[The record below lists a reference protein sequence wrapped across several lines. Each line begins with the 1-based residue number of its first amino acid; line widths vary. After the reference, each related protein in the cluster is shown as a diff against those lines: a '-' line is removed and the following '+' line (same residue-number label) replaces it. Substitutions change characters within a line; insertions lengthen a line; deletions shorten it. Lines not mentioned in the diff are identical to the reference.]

1 MSTQPLLVFDWQNA
15 ILHVDADAFF
25 AACEQA
31 TNPHLAGK
39 PLIVGRER
47 GIVTA
52 ASYEAKVLGIKRGMR
67 IRDVKHLYPAV
78 IVLNSD
84 YEKYSL
90 FSIRMMDILRR
101 FSPAVEEYSIDEAFV
116 DITGLRR
123 AYHCSYEELGF
134 RIQETIRTELGI
146 SVSIGIS
153 LTKVLAKIAS
163 QHRKPGGLTVIPGRQ
178 IHLYLEKL
186 PVDAVWGIGTN
197 TAAWC
202 NKLGIRTALDLAR
215 RSEMFIHKHLPKPCY
230 EIWQELNGRPVY
242 PVNPE
247 PKNNYQSISKATTFP
262 PTTSR
267 FAIFSR
273 LSANLEAACFKAR
286 RYQLAPQ
293 RLILFLRTQ
302 EFQESAVELKLSAP
316 TAYPLLL
323 APFIQQ
329 GFDAIYQP
337 GKVYRQTGVI
347 LTRLVSTRNSQIT
360 LFDDP
365 LRLEKMERLYRA
377 VDLLKRRMGSEV
389 IGSGMALT
397 VSPGMAKRLK
407 IPYLDIRLR
416 D

>member
-163 QHRKPGGLTVIPGRQ
+163 QHRKPGGL
-178 IHLYLEKL
+178 
-186 PVDAVWGIGTN
+186 
-197 TAAWC
+197 
-202 NKLGIRTALDLAR
+202 
-215 RSEMFIHKHLPKPCY
+215 
-230 EIWQELNGRPVY
+230 
-242 PVNPE
+242 
-247 PKNNYQSISKATTFP
+247 
-262 PTTSR
+262 
-267 FAIFSR
+267 
-273 LSANLEAACFKAR
+273 
-286 RYQLAPQ
+286 
-293 RLILFLRTQ
+293 
-302 EFQESAVELKLSAP
+302 
-316 TAYPLLL
+316 
-323 APFIQQ
+323 
-329 GFDAIYQP
+329 
-337 GKVYRQTGVI
+337 
-347 LTRLVSTRNSQIT
+347 
-360 LFDDP
+360 
-365 LRLEKMERLYRA
+365 
-377 VDLLKRRMGSEV
+377 
-389 IGSGMALT
+389 
-397 VSPGMAKRLK
+397 
-407 IPYLDIRLR
+407 
-416 D
+416 